1 MADSNGAS
9 LPLHSN
15 RSVTP
20 LGICTIN
27 RAEVIAG
34 DDVLAAGGGA
44 VCLRGCGRDHRF
56 VTIDFDYRNESCASR
71 RWL

>member
-20 LGICTIN
+20 LGICTAN
-27 RAEVIAG
+27 RGDANAG
-34 DDVLAAGGGA
+34 EGVLAAG
-44 VCLRGCGRDHRF
+44 V
-56 VTIDFDYRNESCASR
+56 
-71 RWL
+71 

>member
-27 RAEVIAG
+27 RAEGG
-34 DDVLAAGGGA
+34 DDVLAAGVWQGA
-44 VCLRGCGRDHRF
+44 FADAGA
-56 VTIDFDYRNESCASR
+56 TTAS
-71 RWL
+71 

>member
-20 LGICTIN
+20 LGICTIS

-34 DDVLAAGGGA
+34 DDALAAGVWRCAFADAGA
-44 VCLRGCGRDHRF
+44 
-56 VTIDFDYRNESCASR
+56 TTAS
-71 RWL
+71 